1 MKVLITGSKGQ
12 LGIALNKLLS
22 KRKDI
27 EIVNTDIDDM
37 DITNIEDVRKVLN
50 KYNPNYVI
58 NCAAYTKVDECETH
72 QDLAFKVNADGV
84 KNIAVATKEID
95 ATLIHVSTDYVFDG
109 TKKEAYNED
118 DKTNP
123 QSVYGKSKKAGE
135 DNVISTLDKYFIV
148 RTAWLYGIGRNFVN
162 KMLELSE
169 KK

>member
-109 TKKEAYNED
+109 TKKRHITKMIKQIHNLFMEN
-118 DKTNP
+118 
-123 QSVYGKSKKAGE
+123 QKKQE
-135 DNVISTLDKYFIV
+135 KI
-148 RTAWLYGIGRNFVN
+148 
-162 KMLELSE
+162 ML
-169 KK
+169 

>member
-123 QSVYGKSKKAGE
+123 QSVYGKSKKQE
-135 DNVISTLDKYFIV
+135 KI
-148 RTAWLYGIGRNFVN
+148 
-162 KMLELSE
+162 ML
-169 KK
+169 